1 MGSSGGGG
9 GGGGGGGAMGGGGG
23 SGGMGM
29 SDINLKDN
37 IQSID
42 NALNRLFNLN
52 FDNGI
57 LSW

>member
-1 MGSSGGGG
+1 MSGGGG
-9 GGGGGGGAMGGGGG
+9 GG
-23 SGGMGM
+23 GGMGM

-52 FDNGI
+52 FNNGI
-57 LSW
+57 LS